1 MDFFKRYRNYL
12 LMHFVIFIW
21 GFTGLMGKMIAIPA
35 VNMVW
40 YRTLF
45 AFIALLLFAVV
56 RGKNIAFGSL
66 NKKKI
71 MQLLLISLII
81 STHWILFFEAIKQ
94 SNISIGVVCLS
105 TSSFFVA
112 LLQPLFFK
120 EKKIRW
126 VEILMSLFVIFGLL
140 IIFQVETSFH
150 LGIILGIIAAFL
162 GANFSIF
169 NAHFTKDIAADLA
182 SSTQMGF
189 SFLIISVYML
199 LQGTL
204 SPAIFDLSLY
214 DFSLLL
220 FLGIV
225 ATAFPIFV
233 TVLILRTISP
243 FSFAVSVNLEPIYSI
258 ILALLFFTQEEK
270 MNVNFY
276 IGFFIILCTILFDV
290 YLQRKNIATEKI

>member
-1 MDFFKRYRNYL
+1 MHFFKHYKNYL
-12 LMHFVIFIW
+12 LMHLVIFIW
-21 GFTGLMGKMIAIPA
+21 GFTGLMAKMITLPA

-45 AFIALLLFAVV
+45 AFIALLLFAVL
-56 RGKNIAFGSL
+56 RGKNIPFGSL

-71 MQLLLISLII
+71 IQLLLVSFVI

-112 LLQPLFFK
+112 LLEPILFK
-120 EKKIRW
+120 EKKIKW
-126 VEILMSLFVIFGLL
+126 VEILMSLFVGCGLL

-150 LGIILGIIAAFL
+150 LGIIIGIISAFF
-162 GANFSIF
+162 GATFSIF
-169 NAHFTKDIAADLA
+169 NAHFTKDIAANLA

-189 SFLIISVYML
+189 SFLIVSLYML
-199 LQGTL
+199 MRGDLT
-204 SPAIFDLSLY
+204 PEVFDLSMY

-243 FSFAVSVNLEPIYSI
+243 FSFTVSVNLEPIYSI
-258 ILALLFFTQEEK
+258 ILALLFFTQEET
-270 MNVNFY
+270 MSVNFY
-276 IGFFIILCTILFDV
+276 IGFFIILCTILFDI
-290 YLQRKNIATEKI
+290 YLQRKNIALSA